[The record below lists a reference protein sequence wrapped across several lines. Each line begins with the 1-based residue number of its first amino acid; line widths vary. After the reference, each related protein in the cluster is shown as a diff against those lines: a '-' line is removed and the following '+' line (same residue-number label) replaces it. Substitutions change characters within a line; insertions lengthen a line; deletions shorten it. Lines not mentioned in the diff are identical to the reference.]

1 MLRYIS
7 AAMIFAVCALFGMSK
22 AWDIKSRLGFL
33 QNMKYDIEQIKN
45 QIEFTLRPIKSL
57 ISDYSN
63 FKDAEIWR
71 LLCDNMDGSSAAG
84 DAWRMVESSRQEFM
98 RLSAEE
104 RRILADFAKGLGT
117 SDLSGQLRQAELAI
131 LQLTGAIDA
140 LSKELSVKERLYSS
154 LGALTGL
161 AAAIL
166 IL

>member
-1 MLRYIS
+1 
-7 AAMIFAVCALFGMSK
+7 
-22 AWDIKSRLGFL
+22 
-33 QNMKYDIEQIKN
+33 
-45 QIEFTLRPIKSL
+45 
-57 ISDYSN
+57 
-63 FKDAEIWR
+63 
-71 LLCDNMDGSSAAG
+71 
-84 DAWRMVESSRQEFM
+84 VESSRQEFM

>member
-1 MLRYIS
+1 
-7 AAMIFAVCALFGMSK
+7 
-22 AWDIKSRLGFL
+22 
-33 QNMKYDIEQIKN
+33 
-45 QIEFTLRPIKSL
+45 
-57 ISDYSN
+57 
-63 FKDAEIWR
+63 
-71 LLCDNMDGSSAAG
+71 MDGSSAAG